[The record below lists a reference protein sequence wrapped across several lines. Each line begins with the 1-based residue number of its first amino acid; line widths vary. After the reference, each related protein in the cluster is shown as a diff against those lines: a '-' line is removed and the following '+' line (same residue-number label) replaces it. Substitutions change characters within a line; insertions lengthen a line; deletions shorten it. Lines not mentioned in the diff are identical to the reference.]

1 MAVIEGEPMT
11 QQIVQGAAATL
22 SITVYADGVLADPG
36 VTTVTIARLDGS
48 AVATDAATTGT
59 GAAAREYALT
69 AAETAAL
76 DVLAVTWQTANHGV
90 LRQVVEIVGGV
101 LFTIRQARAH
111 DSAALASNTAYTT
124 ADIEQARDRI
134 TDDFARI
141 CGVSF
146 VPRLRRVVVDGATEL
161 LLPDP
166 RVSAVRSIEA
176 LDDDGV
182 TWAVEPEAARVVGG
196 GRVTRPGRAFS
207 RGAGRYRV
215 IYEHGWDVVPEP
227 IRLAALTV
235 LRYTLVPDN
244 VGQRTTSLTNE
255 FGSTAFATAGRLFN
269 SLSAYPHYGIPLVDT
284 TLGRYTERVPAV
296 A

>member
-101 LFTIRQARAH
+101 LFTIRQARAC
-111 DSAALASNTAYTT
+111 SAEPRHSRRIRCDKLRCDKHLARGRPPGQ
-124 ADIEQARDRI
+124 IVEI
-134 TDDFARI
+134 I
-141 CGVSF
+141 
-146 VPRLRRVVVDGATEL
+146 LRRGIVQGHGL
-161 LLPDP
+161 
-166 RVSAVRSIEA
+166 I
-176 LDDDGV
+176 
-182 TWAVEPEAARVVGG
+182 PEV
-196 GRVTRPGRAFS
+196 
-207 RGAGRYRV
+207 
-215 IYEHGWDVVPEP
+215 
-227 IRLAALTV
+227 
-235 LRYTLVPDN
+235 
-244 VGQRTTSLTNE
+244 
-255 FGSTAFATAGRLFN
+255 
-269 SLSAYPHYGIPLVDT
+269 
-284 TLGRYTERVPAV
+284 
-296 A
+296 